1 MSITKR
7 GVKFTGRR
15 QRSRLL
21 WAILFLVE
29 GVLSIF
35 VYVSLAAHV
44 IWPDGS
50 QAATGVASVLSYE
63 GRLTD
68 ASGNPLGGTGTDYC
82 FKFSIYDGPDIT
94 GGTKLWPTGSP
105 TGSSITVTDGVFNAL
120 IGSADTLDYD
130 FYSNDTVYL
139 NVEAA
144 TKVGASCTN
153 GDETYET
160 LGPRQRIAATGYA
173 ISAANVYST
182 LLKTDITNGKVQ
194 IGTGTGVSSPKFL
207 ALDVKNSGSD
217 TIGGACTTSGTLWYN
232 TTNSRAL
239 VCDNGSIQEIGN
251 LGTIVGIKEASA
263 GSAISSGTVVWS
275 GINGVSISQDAQ
287 TMSISGLNAFGVS
300 NIGNTVGNTGVQ
312 TGTLVFSGQG
322 NITLSQVTGA
332 GGVHTLGISAGGA
345 VAPTLDYYLNK
356 PGAGAASV
364 NQAFSNATMAI
375 FPLNGGEVFPG
386 NITANTIQLMLSGNV
401 TATASSSSNTQ
412 SYSIGFYTMNASTL
426 SLAFSASSS
435 FAVGAAT
442 SNSALSNGPR
452 FLTFHSS
459 QFNVQP
465 TFSQASYWVA
475 VWQRSSNFAAQAS
488 WMGHRMGTSNQIS
501 GTWGVSAATANSFKW
516 FPYWG
521 HYGTSFSTAMP
532 ASITKAQIVGASAWA
547 GFSPYILFNDYE
559 TNF

>member
-1 MSITKR
+1 MSITGKGVRFKR
-7 GVKFTGRR
+7 
-15 QRSRLL
+15 RSGSPWYLSILL
-21 WAILFLVE
+21 LTEV
-29 GVLSIF
+29 VLSLF
-35 VYVSLAAHV
+35 VYATLAANV
-44 IWPDGS
+44 IWPRGT
-50 QAATGVASVLSYE
+50 QGAAGVANVLSYE

-68 ASGNPLGGTGTDYC
+68 ASGNALGGAGTDYC
-82 FKFSIYDGPDIT
+82 FKFSIYDASTAGSKVWPSGSAT
-94 GGTKLWPTGSP
+94 GQ
-105 TGSSITVTDGVFNAL
+105 SITVTDGVFDAL
-120 IGSADTLDYD
+120 IGTADTLDYNFFD
-130 FYSNDTVYL
+130 NDTVYL
-139 NVEAA
+139 NVDVA

-153 GDETYET
+153 GDETYESVT
-160 LGPRQRIAATGYA
+160 PRQRIAAVGYA
-173 ISAANVYST
+173 FSAANVYSS
-182 LLKTDITNGKVQ
+182 LLKTDNANDKVQ
-194 IGTGTGVSSPKFL
+194 IGTGTGATSPKLL
-207 ALDVKNSGSD
+207 ALDVRNSSD
-217 TIGGACTTSGTLWYN
+217 TIGSACSVSGSLWYN
-232 TTNSRAL
+232 SVNNRAL
-239 VCDNGSIQEIGN
+239 VCDNSTIQEIGN
-251 LGTIVGIKEASA
+251 LATIVGIKEASA

-386 NITANTIQLMLSGNV
+386 NITANTIQLMLSGNI

-442 SNSALSNGPR
+442 SNTALSHGPR

-532 ASITKAQIVGASAWA
+532 ANITKAQIVGASAWT